1 MDVRGEAGLG
11 ATWGQ
16 LLGSE
21 PGLPAA
27 LPVLFLGRKGVVQ
40 HRRAQILVREP
51 FQALPCG

>member
-1 MDVRGEAGLG
+1 MDVRGEAGSG

-21 PGLPAA
+21 PGLPEA
-27 LPVLFLGRKGVVQ
+27 LPVVFLGRKGVVQ
-40 HRRAQILVREP
+40 HRRAQILVQEP